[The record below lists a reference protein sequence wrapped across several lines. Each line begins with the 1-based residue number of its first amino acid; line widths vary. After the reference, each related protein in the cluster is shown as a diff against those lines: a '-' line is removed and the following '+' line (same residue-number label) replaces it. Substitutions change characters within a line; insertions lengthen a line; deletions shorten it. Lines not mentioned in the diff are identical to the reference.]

1 VQVAIIGR
9 SHNYSHAAGCA
20 APDLPERAP
29 QSDSGERR
37 YSWIAYSQVDLA
49 VFVLGLGGL
58 SLFAIG
64 GQAAP
69 LVNSLAFPSGGIINY
84 NVCCDVPGTSFLTTG
99 DFITFYDAG
108 GPAIDLGG
116 DIANPLL
123 FAITTNLTD
132 TPAPG
137 QSPTDN
143 PTITNLRFTY
153 IGGPSLNDAN
163 LGTFSLLDPSNG
175 YRVVA
180 EDGTAHT
187 NAGSIESAGTD
198 IAPALAATPEP
209 SAFIYLGMG
218 VLSIVG
224 VARRKRTRAA
234 GRSQS

>member
-1 VQVAIIGR
+1 MK
-9 SHNYSHAAGCA
+9 N
-20 APDLPERAP
+20 
-29 QSDSGERR
+29 
-37 YSWIAYSQVDLA
+37 LA

-69 LVNSLAFPSGGIINY
+69 LVNSLAFPPSGGIINY
-84 NVCCDVPGTSFLTTG
+84 NICCDVPGTSFLSTG

-108 GPAIDLGG
+108 EPAIDLAG

-137 QSPTDN
+137 LSPTDN

-153 IGGPSLNDAN
+153 IGGPNLDDAN

-175 YRVVA
+175 HRSVD

-187 NAGSIESAGTD
+187 SAGAIESVSSD
-198 IAPALAATPEP
+198 IAPSLVAATPEP
-209 SAFIYLGMG
+209 SALIYLAMGFLGM
-218 VLSIVG
+218 VG
-224 VARRKRTRAA
+224 FARKRARAA
-234 GRSQS
+234 R